1 MTDLTPNEP
10 KGLGWGDYCV
20 PIVVFV
26 FCGLVTYFSLQLE
39 EALPLIVGHSMQ
51 PRVWPIFIVAII
63 AVLNLVL
70 IVQILAKPASRRDW
84 EPNQTWLSAVL
95 LGVFFA

>member
-51 PRVWPIFIVAII
+51 PRVFPIFLMILIG
-63 AVLNLVL
+63 VLNLGL
-70 IVQILAKPASRRDW
+70 IAQIVSKPLPAI
-84 EPNQTWLSAVL
+84 
-95 LGVFFA
+95 GVIS